1 MSVPSSP
8 VESQKSSVTRTS
20 SNPFFVHMKEPP
32 KYDEAVKNIQH
43 QKVGRFN
50 SVPASSDLYRLLIT
64 FENCLVPDQAQHY
77 VMPKRDPNI
86 FNTDGVPERIFRN
99 IFRTKNGIK
108 AR

>member
-43 QKVGRFN
+43 QKVSRFN
-50 SVPASSDLYRLLIT
+50 SFPASSDFCRLLKT
-64 FENCLVPDQAQHY
+64 FKYCLVPDQARHY
-77 VMPKRDPNI
+77 VGSDLDPNCL
-86 FNTDGVPERIFRN
+86 TL
-99 IFRTKNGIK
+99 
-108 AR
+108 